1 MLFALKD
8 LLADTVIRDELA
20 MKETAQTLCDL
31 RKTMDKKNA
40 SLSSSAA
47 RCLIQSPPPTSGS
60 KYQSKFDRMKA
71 LAEKRKELSEGADF
85 TNATATTNT
94 LPSQV
99 LPLLSIDTDDDII
112 CVCDFIDLTRSD

>member
-8 LLADTVIRDELA
+8 LVADTVIRDELA

-31 RKTMDKKNA
+31 QKPMDKKNA

-71 LAEKRKELSEGADF
+71 LAEKKKELSEGADF